1 MATPSLQTLSPHLFW
16 DVDSSLLTWD
26 ENKVFIV
33 QRILE
38 YGLLSDWMTL
48 YQAAGIIEIGDIA
61 KQIRSLDLKSL
72 SFISALSNIPITD
85 FTCYNTQLST
95 PQHWNF

>member
-1 MATPSLQTLSPHLFW
+1 MSTPNLQTLSPHLFW
-16 DVDSSLLTWD
+16 DVDSSLINWE

-48 YQAAGIIEIGDIA
+48 YQAAGIIEIGAIA

-72 SFISALSNIPITD
+72 TFISTLANIQITD
-85 FTCYNTQLST
+85 FTCYNTQRSM